1 MSNVI
6 IRFALLFMNLCK
18 LGLCCYSRVLV
29 GMRRLFLEWIEEKLL
44 LFLTI
49 VTFYFFCIERKIIQ

>member
-1 MSNVI
+1 
-6 IRFALLFMNLCK
+6 MNLCK

-29 GMRRLFLEWIEEKLL
+29 DMRRLFLEWIEEKLL

-49 VTFYFFCIERKIIQ
+49 VTFYFLCIERKIIQ

>member
-18 LGLCCYSRVLV
+18 LGLCGYSRVLV
-29 GMRRLFLEWIEEKLL
+29 DIRRVFLEWIEEKLL

-49 VTFYFFCIERKIIQ
+49 VTFNFFCIERKIIQ